1 MIMKIQVLFII
12 SIVLPLVLFSS
23 VSAGTEIYKYVDK
36 DGNITFTNRRISNA
50 QKISIASFSR
60 NNEQSGLRSTSP
72 RVKDSTQKERDA
84 MRRQILEKELV
95 TEEKLLTDTQNFL
108 EEIRSN
114 SKSGNYQERVVQL
127 QNKLFLHQRNI
138 AALKK
143 ELTKL

>member
-1 MIMKIQVLFII
+1 MKIQVLFII

-23 VSAGTEIYKYVDK
+23 ASAGTEIYKYVDK

-60 NNEQSGLRSTSP
+60 NSEQSGLRSNSP

-108 EEIRSN
+108 EEIKIS
-114 SKSGNYQERVVQL
+114 SKSSNYQERAVQL

>member
-1 MIMKIQVLFII
+1 MKIQVLFII